1 VVGKKPVGPS
11 LDGVWHRVVRGN
23 SAYLTATRFRH
34 FPRNHTHRTAAIVQN
49 NFRYST
55 MSRFWAAESSS
66 DDDQGSDSD
75 ASSHQEPIVRQSDR
89 KFGSTF
95 EESDSGK

>member
-1 VVGKKPVGPS
+1 MSRQHVVGKKPVGPS
-11 LDGVWHRVVRGN
+11 IHGVWHRVVRGN
-23 SAYLTATRFRH
+23 GAYLTATRFRH
-34 FPRNHTHRTAAIVQN
+34 LAAIVQN
-49 NFRYST
+49 NLSYST

-75 ASSHQEPIVRQSDR
+75 ASSHQQPIVRQSDR